1 MGWLP
6 NFPGQQA
13 FFMVIYV
20 ALYIFILC
28 ITRMDFFEMESTFL
42 RIFRFL
48 TFRFFKPEFMK
59 VTIDACASIFEPFST
74 LKLILSTAVKLSNF
88 LVRN

>member
-48 TFRFFKPEFMK
+48 TFRFFKPEFME
-59 VTIDACASIFEPFST
+59 VTIDAYASIFEKNNVPIMHIST
-74 LKLILSTAVKLSNF
+74 DSELITTRSL
-88 LVRN
+88 